1 MPWARLA
8 SRFRWNGCP
17 RETWA
22 WWAGGLRLGAEGE
35 GGGCQSPREI
45 NDVVRTGRRWV
56 NRIRSGKCVCAAVW
70 CVEGRVCNDVR
81 ALARAAYGLGG
92 SPPLR
97 RVRKTAACTPAAVCG
112 AIAWLWRRDFPF
124 IAERA
129 RPIPRLWATFVS
141 VSRWRGLHV
150 LCLLVS
156 VR

>member
-35 GGGCQSPREI
+35 VGGCQSPQEI

-92 SPPLR
+92 SPPYQTCAEDCCLHPSR
-97 RVRKTAACTPAAVCG
+97 SM
-112 AIAWLWRRDFPF
+112 RRD
-124 IAERA
+124 
-129 RPIPRLWATFVS
+129 
-141 VSRWRGLHV
+141 
-150 LCLLVS
+150 CLAVEA
-156 VR
+156 